1 VTEQLVLDLG
11 HRSAHGVED
20 YLVAPCNQD
29 AVAWLDRWPDWPGP
43 ALALHGPAACGKTH
57 LAHIWMNRS
66 GAQLLSAGE
75 LSELAL
81 DRVMAQGHNVIVDD
95 AGSGIDERALL
106 HLYNMIGEAGGNL
119 LLAGRMPPSRWM
131 VGLADL
137 RSRLNAAPAVAIG
150 RPDDALI
157 GAVLVKLF
165 GDRQLPVDGEVLA
178 YVLARMERSFAAA
191 RSLVAALDRAAL
203 AAHRRITIPLAR
215 EVMAALEDSN
225 SGRE

>member
-1 VTEQLVLDLG
+1 MTEQLVLDLG
-11 HRSAHGVED
+11 HRSARGVED

-165 GDRQLPVDGEVLA
+165 GDRQVPVDGEVLA

-191 RSLVAALDRAAL
+191 RTLVVALDRAAL
-203 AAHRRITIPLAR
+203 AAHRRITVPLAR

>member
-1 VTEQLVLDLG
+1 MTEQLVLDLG

-43 ALALHGPAACGKTH
+43 ALALHGPAACGKPH
-57 LAHIWMNRS
+57 LTHIWMNRS

-165 GDRQLPVDGEVLA
+165 GDRQVPVDGEVLA

-191 RSLVAALDRAAL
+191 RTLVVALDRAAL

-215 EVMAALEDSN
+215 EVMAALEDPN

>member
-1 VTEQLVLDLG
+1 MTEQLVLDLG
-11 HRSAHGVED
+11 HRSARGVED

-165 GDRQLPVDGEVLA
+165 GDRQVPVDGEVLA

-191 RSLVAALDRAAL
+191 RTLVAALDRAAL

>member
-1 VTEQLVLDLG
+1 MTEQLVLDLG

-215 EVMAALEDSN
+215 EVTAALEDSN

>member
-1 VTEQLVLDLG
+1 MTEQLVLDLG
-11 HRSAHGVED
+11 HRSARGVED

-137 RSRLNAAPAVAIG
+137 RSRLNAAPAFAIG

-165 GDRQLPVDGEVLA
+165 GDRQVPVDGEVLA

-191 RSLVAALDRAAL
+191 RTLVAALDRAAL
-203 AAHRRITIPLAR
+203 AAHRRITVPLAR

>member
-1 VTEQLVLDLG
+1 MTEQLVLDLG

-29 AVAWLDRWPDWPGP
+29 AVAWLDRWPNWPGP

-95 AGSGIDERALL
+95 AGSGIDECALL

-137 RSRLNAAPAVAIG
+137 RSRLNSAPAFAIG

-165 GDRQLPVDGEVLA
+165 GDRQVPVDGEVLA

-191 RSLVAALDRAAL
+191 RTLVAALDRAAL

>member
-1 VTEQLVLDLG
+1 MTEQLVLDLG

-75 LSELAL
+75 LSELAP

-178 YVLARMERSFAAA
+178 YGLARMERSFAAA

>member
-1 VTEQLVLDLG
+1 MTEQLVLDLG

>member
-11 HRSAHGVED
+11 HRSARGVED

-106 HLYNMIGEAGGNL
+106 HFYNMIGEAGGNL

-165 GDRQLPVDGEVLA
+165 GDRQVPVDGEVLA

-191 RSLVAALDRAAL
+191 RTLVAALDRAAL

>member
-1 VTEQLVLDLG
+1 MTEQLVLDLG
-11 HRSAHGVED
+11 HRSARGVED

-106 HLYNMIGEAGGNL
+106 HFYNMIGEAGGNL

-165 GDRQLPVDGEVLA
+165 GDRQVPVDGEVLA

-191 RSLVAALDRAAL
+191 RTLVAALDRAAL

>member
-1 VTEQLVLDLG
+1 MTEQLVLDLG

-57 LAHIWMNRS
+57 LTHIWMNRS

-75 LSELAL
+75 LSELAP

-95 AGSGIDERALL
+95 AGSGIDECALL

-165 GDRQLPVDGEVLA
+165 GDRQVPVDGEVLA

-191 RSLVAALDRAAL
+191 RTLVAALDRAAL